1 MAEKNVVVLGA
12 TGSIGRGAA
21 DVLSANSDRFSV
33 YAVAAKN
40 NIDELVRQNDLLHPQ
55 VVISAAEEKYPELRK
70 KIPAGTSVEVGMQA
84 MVDVVQQK
92 EVDIVLCSIVGT
104 AGILPVLAALKAG
117 KRVALAS
124 KEVLVLAGELV
135 MQAAADSP
143 GGELIPVDSEHSGVF
158 QAIAGRRRDEIAKIW
173 LTASGGPFRNW
184 KKEDIEN
191 ASLSDALA
199 HPTWNMGRKITI
211 DSASMM
217 NKALELIEAKYLF
230 NVTPEQLGVVVNP
243 QSAVHALAEL
253 TDGSMIAQLSA
264 PDMRLAIGYALS
276 YPERL
281 SKPGSF
287 MDLAAIGK
295 LDFFAPD
302 KEKFPSLRFADV
314 ALAAGGTMPAIM
326 NAANE
331 VAVERFCNGEIS
343 FGGIWKIVGK
353 VMEQSCVEKQ
363 KTLEQ
368 ILAADMEARKKV
380 WEIKL

>member
-1 MAEKNVVVLGA
+1 MTKKNVVVLGS

-21 DVLSANSDRFSV
+21 DVLAANSERFSV
-33 YAVAAKN
+33 YAIAAKN
-40 NIDELVRQNDLLHPQ
+40 NIDELVRQNKLLKPE
-55 VVISAAEEKYPELRK
+55 VVITAADEKYSELRK
-70 KIPAGTSVEVGMQA
+70 NIPAETVVRSGMQA
-84 MVDVVQQK
+84 MIDIVQQP

-104 AGILPVLAALKAG
+104 AGILPVLGALKAG

-135 MQAAADSP
+135 MQALADSP

-158 QAIAGRRRDEIAKIW
+158 QAIAGRRNDEIAKIW

-184 KKEDIEN
+184 RKEDIEK
-191 ASLSDALA
+191 ASLADALA
-199 HPTWNMGRKITI
+199 HPTWNMGRKITV

-217 NKALELIEAKYLF
+217 NKALELVEAKYLF
-230 NVTPEQLGVVVNP
+230 NVSAEQLAVVVNP

-253 TDGSMIAQLSA
+253 TDGSMIAQLSV

-295 LDFFAPD
+295 LDFLAPD
-302 KEKFPSLRFADV
+302 KEKFPSLKFADT
-314 ALAAGGTMPAIM
+314 ALNCGGTMPAIM

-331 VAVERFCNGEIS
+331 VAVERFCNGDIH
-343 FGGIWKIVGK
+343 FGGIWKIVEK
-353 VMEQSCVEKQ
+353 VMEQARVEKQ
-363 KTLEQ
+363 QSLEQ
-368 ILAADMEARKKV
+368 ILEADMDARRKA
-380 WEIKL
+380 WDIKL

>member
-1 MAEKNVVVLGA
+1 MAKKNVVVLGA

-40 NIDELVRQNDLLHPQ
+40 NIDELVRQNDLLKPE
-55 VVISAAEEKYPELRK
+55 VIITAAEEKYPVLRK
-70 KIPAGTSVEVGMQA
+70 NIPAETVVQAGMQA

-173 LTASGGPFRNW
+173 LTASGGPFRTW
-184 KKEDIEN
+184 KKEDIEK

-199 HPTWNMGRKITI
+199 HPTWNMGQKITI

-230 NVTPEQLGVVVNP
+230 NVSSEQLGVVVNP

-302 KEKFPSLRFADV
+302 KEKFPSLRFADI
-314 ALAAGGTMPAIM
+314 ALSAGGTMPAIM

-331 VAVERFCNGEIS
+331 VAVERFCNGEIP
-343 FGGIWKIVGK
+343 FGGIWEIVGK

-368 ILAADMEARKKV
+368 ILAADMEARKKA

>member
-1 MAEKNVVVLGA
+1 MAKKNVVVLGA

-40 NIDELVRQNDLLHPQ
+40 NIDELVRQNDLLKPE
-55 VVISAAEEKYPELRK
+55 VIITAAEEKYPELRK
-70 KIPAGTSVEVGMQA
+70 NIPAETVVQAGMQA

-135 MQAAADSP
+135 MQAAADSS

-184 KKEDIEN
+184 SAEKIAN
-191 ASLSDALA
+191 ATVAEALA

-217 NKALELIEAKYLF
+217 NKALELVEARYLF
-230 NVTPEQLGVVVNP
+230 QVAPEKLAVVIHP
-243 QSAVHALAEL
+243 QSIVHSMVEM
-253 TDGSMIAQLSA
+253 TDGALIAQLA
-264 PDMRLAIGYALS
+264 PPDMRFAIQYALT
-276 YPERL
+276 YPERCNGNL
-281 SKPGSF
+281 P
-287 MDLAAIGK
+287 K
-295 LDFFAPD
+295 LDWAKLAPLTFEEPD
-302 KEKFPSLRFADV
+302 HRKFPSLDFAEE
-314 ALAAGGTMPAIM
+314 ALRTGGTLPTVM

-331 VAVERFCNGEIS
+331 VAVEKFKHGEIA
-343 FGGIWKIVGK
+343 FPEIWSI
-353 VMEQSCVEKQ
+353 VEKTMDAHDVRTQ
-363 KTLEQ
+363 QDFAE
-368 ILAADMEARKKV
+368 IEAAAREAR
-380 WEIKL
+380 EFAARLRG

>member
-1 MAEKNVVVLGA
+1 MAKKNVVVLGA

-40 NIDELVRQNDLLHPQ
+40 NIDELVRQNDLLKPE
-55 VVISAAEEKYPELRK
+55 VIITAAEEKYPELRK
-70 KIPAGTSVEVGMQA
+70 NIPAETVVQAGMQA

-173 LTASGGPFRNW
+173 LTASGGPFRTW

-230 NVTPEQLGVVVNP
+230 NVSSEQLGVVVNP

-302 KEKFPSLRFADV
+302 KEKFPSLRFADI
-314 ALAAGGTMPAIM
+314 ALSAGGTMPAIM

-331 VAVERFCNGEIS
+331 VAVERFCNGEIP
-343 FGGIWKIVGK
+343 FGGIWEIVGK

-368 ILAADMEARKKV
+368 ILAADMEARKKA

>member
-1 MAEKNVVVLGA
+1 MAKKNVVVLGA

-21 DVLSANSDRFSV
+21 DVLSANSDRLSV

-40 NIDELVRQNDLLHPQ
+40 NIDELVRQNDLLKPE
-55 VVISAAEEKYPELRK
+55 VIITAAEEKYPVLRK
-70 KIPAGTSVEVGMQA
+70 NIPAETVVQAGMQA

-173 LTASGGPFRNW
+173 LTASGGPFRTW
-184 KKEDIEN
+184 KKEDIEK

-199 HPTWNMGRKITI
+199 HPTWNMGQKITI

-230 NVTPEQLGVVVNP
+230 NVSSEQLGVVVNP

-302 KEKFPSLRFADV
+302 KEKFPSLRFADI
-314 ALAAGGTMPAIM
+314 ALSAGGTMPAIM

-331 VAVERFCNGEIS
+331 VAVERFCNGEIP
-343 FGGIWKIVGK
+343 FGGIWEIVGK

-368 ILAADMEARKKV
+368 ILAADMEARKKA